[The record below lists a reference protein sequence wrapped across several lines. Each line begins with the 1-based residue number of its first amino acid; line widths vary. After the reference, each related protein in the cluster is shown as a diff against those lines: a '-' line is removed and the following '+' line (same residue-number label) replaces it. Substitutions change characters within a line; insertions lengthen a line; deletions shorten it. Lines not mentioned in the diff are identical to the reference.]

1 METLITV
8 LLTLS
13 VTLNVIVFGVFGIA
27 FRQWKKSQR
36 ATEVVK
42 NNVEDLFKGW
52 TGNTNN

>member
-27 FRQWKKSQR
+27 FRQWKKSQK
-36 ATEVVK
+36 AT
-42 NNVEDLFKGW
+42 NVEDLFKGW
-52 TGNTNN
+52 SGNTK

>member
-27 FRQWKKSQR
+27 YRQWKKSQR